1 MPETPVT
8 TTPADLGTAL
18 GAILGANGHLRVKVQ
33 NAGPSAV
40 YRTSSADAPVL
51 GTVRGWRHAPG
62 DKFDLIL
69 VSNAD
74 GAAGLWVWTAAGEAT
89 LIVEPV

>member
-18 GAILGANGHLRVKVQ
+18 GATLGARGFLTVSVQ
-33 NAGPSAV
+33 NAGPAAV
-40 YRTSSADAPVL
+40 YRTRSADAPVL

-62 DKFDLIL
+62 DKFSLIL
-69 VSNAD
+69 VGDAD
-74 GAAGLWVWTAAGEAT
+74 GAAGLWVWTATGTAT
-89 LIVEPV
+89 LVIEPE